1 MKCNE
6 IKGSGR
12 VSVDL
17 QRWSEIESLT
27 VGRERIHRNMMK
39 YKENEIETKKA
50 GHARTPKKSRRNFG
64 ENRDF
69 VPMALNLFD

>member
-1 MKCNE
+1 M
-6 IKGSGR
+6 KGSFR

-50 GHARTPKKSRRNFG
+50 GRAHTKKSRGNLG